1 MPLLIRCSFRTLIF
15 SFPKDNLFSAS
26 ILLKSVNCLCNSSS
40 AAILIKNRVHEVF
53 RSRMTV
59 HVATKTES
67 AQHSSLREYR
77 TAWWLCVHLE
87 FRLLCAQALLHDMMK
102 EGKEERGRT
111 EDECR
116 EVMERWER
124 GEREEERSNLEQQ
137 KFSFLYR
144 DG

>member
-40 AAILIKNRVHEVF
+40 VAIVIKNRVHEVF

-77 TAWWLCVHLE
+77 SV
-87 FRLLCAQALLHDMMK
+87 
-102 EGKEERGRT
+102 
-111 EDECR
+111 
-116 EVMERWER
+116 
-124 GEREEERSNLEQQ
+124 
-137 KFSFLYR
+137 
-144 DG
+144 